1 MGVVLVEDKVTSS
14 DLKLARQDYKDY
26 IKVTVDIASG
36 KMAIVRQW
44 HTDGEKLLILEGSK
58 KSDLWGGG
66 VNLLTNQVETFA
78 LINLKPGENN
88 SQEILDPQTREK
100 FIKIVKEKFNYE

>member
-14 DLKLARQDYKDY
+14 DLRLARQDYEDY
-26 IKVTVDIASG
+26 VKITVDIASG
-36 KMAIVRQW
+36 RMAIGGQW